1 MAIIYTYPVK
11 AIPNA
16 NDLILI
22 SDSEDSN
29 KTKQVKIST
38 LPGGSGS
45 GVSSLT
51 SANAAITVANPTT
64 TPVLTSVAYTGGAS
78 IGHVPTGSGS
88 SATVYLDGTGSWST
102 PASGGTPGGTADN
115 QVQYKSGTAFA
126 ATDLFTYSSRILSI
140 GKVNDTDR
148 SHFKV
153 YGGGSDDAYITL
165 YCSAGTHGVTIEG
178 PDHTGGTPASY
189 TVKLPNSL
197 PNVANQILESNASG
211 VLSWIATP
219 SGGGGGGT
227 VTSVA
232 ALTLGSTGT
241 DLTSTVAGGTTSAV
255 ITLNVPSASASNRGA
270 LTSTDWTT
278 FNNKTANT
286 GTVTNVTSS
295 ISGTAL
301 GVAVGSGST
310 TPAIGLAWTG
320 AASQYVD
327 GAGGL
332 TTFPTIPAGTVTGVT
347 ATTPIVSSGGATP
360 VISLANTAVT
370 AGSYTNTNLTVD
382 AKGRITAATNG
393 TGGGVA
399 ETSGIWYA
407 TLANSSGQS
416 YGASATQAQITI
428 TTNNCQWNRVG
439 NMVYYQFYIAGT
451 LKGTSSGAS
460 GVIQG
465 PLLLCRT
472 TNIGGTAAATYGLP
486 IESGYTNQIVNDGFC
501 NGSLVITENEAPAQA
516 LTWDYPVNGGRI
528 GRDTSYPGF
537 VELFSMRN
545 DVAKNKVYYPN
556 SAVTWVTNSAE
567 LARNFALAGTLTAM
581 VAHA

>member
-45 GVSSLT
+45 GVSSVT

-102 PASGGTPGGTADN
+102 PAGGGTPGGTADN

-140 GKVNDTDR
+140 GKINDTAR

-178 PDHTGGTPASY
+178 PDHTGGTPGSY

-286 GTVTNVTSS
+286 GTVT
-295 ISGTAL
+295 
-301 GVAVGSGST
+301 
-310 TPAIGLAWTG
+310 
-320 AASQYVD
+320 
-327 GAGGL
+327 
-332 TTFPTIPAGTVTGVT
+332 GVT
-347 ATTPIVSSGGATP
+347 ATTPLASSGGATP

-393 TGGGVA
+393 TGGGGVS

-451 LKGTSSGAS
+451 LKGTGSGYA

-486 IESGYTNQIVNDGFC
+486 IESGYINQIVNDGFC

-537 VELFSMRN
+537 VELFSMQN

-556 SAVTWVTNSAE
+556 SAVTWVTNSGE

-581 VAHA
+581 VAHV

>member
-1 MAIIYTYPVK
+1 MSIIYAYPIK
-11 AIPNA
+11 GTPA
-16 NDLILI
+16 NDDLILI
-22 SDSEDSN
+22 SDSASSPAFA
-29 KTKQVKIST
+29 TKQIKVSS
-38 LPGGSGS
+38 LPGGAAS
-45 GVSSLT
+45 GVSAFNTLT
-51 SANAAITVANPTT
+51 
-64 TPVLTSVAYTGGAS
+64 GAVT
-78 IGHVPTGSGS
+78 I
-88 SATVYLDGTGSWST
+88 
-102 PASGGTPGGTADN
+102 
-115 QVQYKSGTAFA
+115 
-126 ATDLFTYSSRILSI
+126 
-140 GKVNDTDR
+140 
-148 SHFKV
+148 
-153 YGGGSDDAYITL
+153 
-165 YCSAGTHGVTIEG
+165 SAGTNITLTTSGNDVSIASSASSGGPGTGTTNYIPKWATSSTLGDSNIVDDNSTVTFSKDIVIKGDGSAQPGKLKLRCYNNTSSHHVELIG
-178 PDHTGGTPASY
+178 PVHAGAVSYSLQFPSVQSTGT
-189 TVKLPNSL
+189 
-197 PNVANQILESNASG
+197 QILQADSSG
-211 VLSWIATP
+211 LLSWIATP
-219 SGGGGGGT
+219 SGGGGSGT

-241 DLTSTVAGGTTSAV
+241 DLSSTVAEGTTAAV

-286 GTVTNVTSS
+286 GTVTNVTST

-301 GVAVGSGST
+301 GVAVGSGTT
-310 TPAIGLAWTG
+310 TPAIGFAWTG
-320 AASQYVD
+320 TSSQYVD
-327 GAGGL
+327 GAGDL

-347 ATTPIVSSGGATP
+347 ATTPLASSGGATP
-360 VISLANTAVT
+360 VISLANTAV
-370 AGSYTNTNLTVD
+370 APGSYTNTNLTVD

-393 TGGGVA
+393 TGSGGVA

-416 YGASATQAQITI
+416 YGHTSTQSQITI

-439 NMVYYQFYIAGT
+439 NMVHYQFYIAGT
-451 LKGTSSGAS
+451 LKGTGSGAS

-472 TNIGGTAAATYGLP
+472 ASVGGDTSATYGLP
-486 IESGYTNQIVNDGFC
+486 IESGYTNNIVNDGFC

-556 SAVTWVTNSAE
+556 SAVTWVTNSGE
-567 LARNFALAGTLTAM
+567 LAKNFALAGTLTAM
-581 VAHA
+581 VTHS